1 MLDRHKN
8 AIQFDDELIFIKDN
22 EDSLNEE
29 EKRRFY
35 HFLGDLLGAE
45 VELHNIYILLS
56 LRTGKCIK

>member
-1 MLDRHKN
+1 MLDRHKD
-8 AIQFDDELIFIKDN
+8 AIRVNDELIFIRDN
-22 EDSLNEE
+22 EASLNEE

-45 VELHNIYILLS
+45 VELHNIYTLLT